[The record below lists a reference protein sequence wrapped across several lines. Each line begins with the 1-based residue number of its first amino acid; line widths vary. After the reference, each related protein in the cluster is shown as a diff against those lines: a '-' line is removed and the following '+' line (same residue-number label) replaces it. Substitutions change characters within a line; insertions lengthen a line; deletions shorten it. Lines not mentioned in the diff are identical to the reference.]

1 MQKKIIE
8 NIEVVDISSKGKGIC
23 KDESGKVIFVEGVV
37 PGDLISLKIK
47 KKRKNYFEGQNIK
60 ILKPSKDRISPKC
73 DHFGLCGGCK
83 FQNLSY
89 NAQLQFKQ
97 KQILYNLK
105 NFSEMNIPKLSRIKK
120 AKKIYFYRNKMEFS
134 FSEQKWLTKEEIGSE
149 NQAIIRK
156 GLGFHKSGAWN
167 KVVDIRKCHL
177 QEDPSNEI
185 RNSIRDFA
193 IKNNFKFFDYKSNNG
208 FLRSLMIRSSST
220 GFMVLIQ
227 FFKENKNKRIKL
239 LDFLTERFPE
249 IKSLLYCINSK
260 RNDSIYDQEII
271 CYQGSDHIVE
281 KIEGYKFKITAKSF
295 FQTNSYQ
302 IMELNKII
310 LQFASLKKSEIVYD
324 LYTGTGTI
332 AVFLA
337 KYCKKVIGIDLISDA
352 IESAKENVFQNKIKN
367 VFFELGD
374 MKNIFNHDF
383 ITRNGKAAVVIV
395 DPPRDGM
402 HKNVIKELIKLSPD
416 KIIYVSCNSST
427 QARDLKLLKFNYSL
441 LKSKAIDMFP
451 HTQHVEN
458 IVLLGKI

>member
-1 MQKKIIE
+1 MQKKFIE

-134 FSEQKWLTKEEIGSE
+134 FSEQKWLTKEEIDSE

-281 KIEGYKFKITAKSF
+281 KIKGYKFKITAKSF

>member
-1 MQKKIIE
+1 MQEKFIE

-105 NFSEMNIPKLSRIKK
+105 NFSEMNIPKLSGIKK

-134 FSEQKWLTKEEIGSE
+134 FSEQKWLTKEEIDSE

-395 DPPRDGM
+395 DPPRDGL

-451 HTQHVEN
+451 NTQHVEN

>member
-23 KDESGKVIFVEGVV
+23 KDESGKVIFVEAVV

-134 FSEQKWLTKEEIGSE
+134 FSEQKWLTKEEIDGE

-156 GLGFHKSGAWN
+156 GLGFHKSSAWN
-167 KVVDIRKCHL
+167 KVIDIRKCHL

>member
-89 NAQLQFKQ
+89 NAQLEFKQ

-134 FSEQKWLTKEEIGSE
+134 FSEQKWLTKEEIEGK

-239 LDFLTERFPE
+239 LDFLAERFPE

>member
-1 MQKKIIE
+1 MQEKFIE

-47 KKRKNYFEGQNIK
+47 KKRKNYFEGQSIK

-89 NAQLQFKQ
+89 NAQLEFKQ

-134 FSEQKWLTKEEIGSE
+134 FSEQKWLTKEEIDSE

-167 KVVDIRKCHL
+167 KVIDIRKCHL

>member
-1 MQKKIIE
+1 MQKKFIE

-134 FSEQKWLTKEEIGSE
+134 FSEQKWLTKEEIDSE

-167 KVVDIRKCHL
+167 KVIDIRKCHL

>member
-89 NAQLQFKQ
+89 NAQLEFKQ

-134 FSEQKWLTKEEIGSE
+134 FSEQKWLTKEEIE
-149 NQAIIRK
+149 DKNQAIIRK

-208 FLRSLMIRSSST
+208 FLRSLMMRSSST
-220 GFMVLIQ
+220 GFMVLVQ

>member
-1 MQKKIIE
+1 MQEKFIE

>member
-1 MQKKIIE
+1 MQEKFIQ

-47 KKRKNYFEGQNIK
+47 KKRKNYFEGQYIN

-134 FSEQKWLTKEEIGSE
+134 FSEQKWLTKEEIDVE

-177 QEDPSNEI
+177 QEDPSNQI

-249 IKSLLYCINSK
+249 IKSLLYCFNSK

-302 IMELNKII
+302 IIELNKII
-310 LQFASLKKSEIVYD
+310 LQFASLKESEIVYD

-416 KIIYVSCNSST
+416 KIVYVSCNSST

>member
-1 MQKKIIE
+1 MQKKFIE

>member
-1 MQKKIIE
+1 MQKKFIE

-167 KVVDIRKCHL
+167 KVIDIRKCHL

-332 AVFLA
+332 AIFLA

>member
-1 MQKKIIE
+1 MQEKFIE

-105 NFSEMNIPKLSRIKK
+105 NFSEMNIPKLSGIKK

-149 NQAIIRK
+149 NQSIIRK

-332 AVFLA
+332 AIFLA

>member
-1 MQKKIIE
+1 MQEKFIQ

>member
-1 MQKKIIE
+1 MQKKFIE

-23 KDESGKVIFVEGVV
+23 KDDSGKVIFVEGVV

-134 FSEQKWLTKEEIGSE
+134 FSEQKWLTKEEIDSE

>member
-1 MQKKIIE
+1 MQEKFIE

-89 NAQLQFKQ
+89 NAQLEFKQ

-134 FSEQKWLTKEEIGSE
+134 FSEQKWLTKEEIEGN

>member
-1 MQKKIIE
+1 MQKKFIE

-134 FSEQKWLTKEEIGSE
+134 FSEQKWLTKEEIDSE

>member
-1 MQKKIIE
+1 MQKKFIE

-23 KDESGKVIFVEGVV
+23 KDDSGKVIFVEGVV

-47 KKRKNYFEGQNIK
+47 KKRKNYFEGQKIK

-134 FSEQKWLTKEEIGSE
+134 FSEQKWLTKEEIDSE